1 MIFRIVFLALMFR
14 AIKVY
19 GKILQ
24 DLNQQYSSLKFLRPL
39 NIQDDNWRGSVIRF
53 VWILQITSNGLIK
66 NIAME
71 NQLSR
76 GSFPKLSLGDIQHLF
91 IAQFQIAV
99 FEFFFMTETI
109 LSWKYDSFLFFI
121 YSVLFTQTVF
131 YYLILSGS

>member
-1 MIFRIVFLALMFR
+1 MFR

-53 VWILQITSNGLIK
+53 VWIPQITSNGLIK

-76 GSFPKLSLGDIQHLF
+76 GSFPKLS
-91 IAQFQIAV
+91 
-99 FEFFFMTETI
+99 
-109 LSWKYDSFLFFI
+109 
-121 YSVLFTQTVF
+121 
-131 YYLILSGS
+131 